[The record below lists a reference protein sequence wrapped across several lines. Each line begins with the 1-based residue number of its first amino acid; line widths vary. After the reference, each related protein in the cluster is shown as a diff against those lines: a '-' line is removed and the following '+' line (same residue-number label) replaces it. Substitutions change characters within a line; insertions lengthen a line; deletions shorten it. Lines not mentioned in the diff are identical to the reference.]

1 MMARLAC
8 HWRAGRKFLIRHLDQ
23 HGLRCPE
30 WDGQFVGCTDDCR
43 SKLSQKHYRIPA
55 KAAKSALLPSRKH
68 GRPGDR
74 ESSSGEFVQSG
85 MALRQQGSPAWDRL
99 RVLATMLV
107 FALLAGCASLPDRE
121 LEAIGTELV
130 ADKVEFAAVEPYAL
144 RSKLAYQAEPA
155 IRSAF
160 PRTVRVATPANS
172 NVQYFLEQD
181 DAAKTQTI
189 TVRGTA
195 NKINLD
201 QDLEIK
207 IRDDRSIGN
216 PVHAGFDADARAV
229 FDDVKPF
236 LKPGYTI
243 TVTGHSLGGAV
254 AALLGIYLI
263 EEKYK
268 VAKVITFGQPRFTTA
283 AGVSKLGFLPLT
295 RYVDENDI
303 IPLVPP
309 SGISDPVYGPYEHV
323 GPEIILLDGPYYVYL
338 PKHDANRISIGDL
351 GRNVNVANLQ
361 DHKMDKYIARTQ
373 SKATKSVQVP
383 YGEREKY
390 STKPARKVAT
400 N

>member
-1 MMARLAC
+1 MMGFQTRNPAFGQLQFLA
-8 HWRAGRKFLIRHLDQ
+8 
-23 HGLRCPE
+23 
-30 WDGQFVGCTDDCR
+30 
-43 SKLSQKHYRIPA
+43 S
-55 KAAKSALLPSRKH
+55 LL
-68 GRPGDR
+68 
-74 ESSSGEFVQSG
+74 
-85 MALRQQGSPAWDRL
+85 
-99 RVLATMLV
+99 LV
-107 FALLAGCASLPDRE
+107 ALLAGCATLPNRE
-121 LEAIGTELV
+121 LEAIGSELV
-130 ADKVEFAAVEPYAL
+130 ADKVEFAAVEPYAT

-155 IRSAF
+155 IRAAF
-160 PRTVRVATPANS
+160 ADTVRVATPANS
-172 NVQYFLEQD
+172 DVQYFLEQD
-181 DAAKTQTI
+181 DARKTQTI

-207 IRDDRSIGN
+207 IREDRSIGI
-216 PVHAGFDADARAV
+216 PVHAGFDADAQAV
-229 FDDVKPF
+229 FADVKPF

-283 AGVSKLGFLPLT
+283 AGVAKLGFLPLT

-309 SGISDPVYGPYEHV
+309 SGISDPVHGPYEHV

-338 PKHDANRISIGDL
+338 PKHDATRISIGDL
-351 GRNVNVANLQ
+351 GRNVNLANLQ
-361 DHKMDKYIARTQ
+361 DHKIDKYIARTQ
-373 SKATKSVQVP
+373 SKVANSVQVP
-383 YGEREKY
+383 YDEREKY
-390 STKPARKVAT
+390 ATKPARKIAS

>member
-1 MMARLAC
+1 MT
-8 HWRAGRKFLIRHLDQ
+8 
-23 HGLRCPE
+23 LR
-30 WDGQFVGCTDDCR
+30 Q
-43 SKLSQKHYRIPA
+43 QRIPA
-55 KAAKSALLPSRKH
+55 LGAVRAL
-68 GRPGDR
+68 
-74 ESSSGEFVQSG
+74 V
-85 MALRQQGSPAWDRL
+85 A
-99 RVLATMLV
+99 ML
-107 FALLAGCASLPDRE
+107 FAALLASCASLPDRE
-121 LEAIGTELV
+121 LDAIGTELV
-130 ADKVEFAAVEPYAL
+130 ADKVDFAAVVPYAE

-160 PRTVRVATPANS
+160 PRTVRVATPAKS
-172 NVQYFLEQD
+172 DVQYFLEQD

-207 IRDDRSIGN
+207 IREDRSIGI

-229 FDDVKPF
+229 FTDVKPF
-236 LKPGYTI
+236 LKPGYAT

-263 EEKYK
+263 EDKQK
-268 VAKVITFGQPRFTTA
+268 VVKVVTFGQPRFTTA
-283 AGVSKLGFLPLT
+283 AGIDKLGFLPLT

-309 SGISDPVYGPYEHV
+309 SAISDPAHGPYEHF
-323 GPEIILLDGPYYVYL
+323 GPEIILLDGPHYVYL

-351 GRNVNVANLQ
+351 GRNLKLANLQ
-361 DHKMDKYIARTQ
+361 DHKIDKYIARAQ
-373 SKATKSVQVP
+373 SKATNSVQVP
-383 YGEREKY
+383 YAEREKY